1 MKDKQRNGR
10 RVPTEEESDMYFA
23 GAEAALRRAAI
34 KARKRAIELTGSV
47 PTWRD
52 GKIVYD
58 TEVWP
63 DVEGQA
69 KQDGTGAAR

>member
-1 MKDKQRNGR
+1 MKNIDTQSNSDEKSWNGQRPAHF
-10 RVPTEEESDMYFA
+10 V

-34 KARKRAIELTGSV
+34 KARRRAIALTGSV

-58 TEVWP
+58 TEV
-63 DVEGQA
+63 
-69 KQDGTGAAR
+69 